1 MIRLLYP
8 QTHSH
13 CSAMAIH
20 SFGSLDIGLEPTI
33 VSPAAISG
41 KTLTGRFSRSKDT
54 IEAGTFDISPVETVA
69 NFGANVGAPRRGG
82 RLF

>member
-1 MIRLLYP
+1 MGP
-8 QTHSH
+8 
-13 CSAMAIH
+13 
-20 SFGSLDIGLEPTI
+20 EPTI

-69 NFGANVGAPRRGG
+69 NFGANARSAATG
-82 RLF
+82 RPSLLTK